1 MWRRF
6 ADIPYTL
13 LVFGIF
19 MLELVGLGTLIWT
32 FALRTGQLV
41 PDVFV
46 EQTLIAATAI
56 TALGL
61 LLLTAYIL
69 AYHVLSVPRERRRRQ
84 RLETWTD
91 RWFGVLFSTEPTPT
105 GRLGADATEAAF
117 EIRERLKG
125 SEGKEFSR
133 LLEELR
139 LGEPLLDRLRSFRL
153 TTRLSALDGLAK
165 ARLPGS
171 IGPLMRAMLDP
182 NPVARFMAGRAVAR
196 TMSEMPPDARR
207 DEVAVTFARA
217 LELAVL
223 PPGASGEI
231 LLLLEDAAPVVLAAL
246 FLDGRLPAPLVR
258 AALDVVGRHRLREFT
273 DEAVSRI
280 TYRDREVRAAALRA
294 LARLGIAPPQ
304 ASDPIVIALN
314 DDTEFVRVQ
323 AARAAAYLPPE
334 VAVPV
339 LQGSMGDSSWWVRR
353 ASAESLL
360 KLGPKGIGTLWA
372 AANKHPDV
380 FAGDM
385 AAQVL
390 LDAGIKAPQLGSG
403 LSETA

>member
-69 AYHVLSVPRERRRRQ
+69 AYHVLSVPRERRRQQ

-153 TTRLSALDGLAK
+153 TTRLSALDDLAK

-171 IGPLMRAMLDP
+171 IGPLMRAMVDP
-182 NPVARFMAGRAVAR
+182 NP
-196 TMSEMPPDARR
+196 
-207 DEVAVTFARA
+207 
-217 LELAVL
+217 
-223 PPGASGEI
+223 
-231 LLLLEDAAPVVLAAL
+231 AAPSLEPCRRCRRTP
-246 FLDGRLPAPLVR
+246 DGTRLP
-258 AALDVVGRHRLREFT
+258 
-273 DEAVSRI
+273 
-280 TYRDREVRAAALRA
+280 
-294 LARLGIAPPQ
+294 
-304 ASDPIVIALN
+304 
-314 DDTEFVRVQ
+314 
-323 AARAAAYLPPE
+323 
-334 VAVPV
+334 
-339 LQGSMGDSSWWVRR
+339 
-353 ASAESLL
+353 
-360 KLGPKGIGTLWA
+360 
-372 AANKHPDV
+372 
-380 FAGDM
+380 
-385 AAQVL
+385 
-390 LDAGIKAPQLGSG
+390 
-403 LSETA
+403 